1 MSGAILMEIDIQL
14 ITNPFRK
21 LKNSHTFRVRTLLIP
36 PQEWDSFRAKKL
48 FLATFP
54 FMKKLLF
61 VLSGIIL
68 FSVASHAQAQ
78 KIVADKILAVVG
90 DKIILKS
97 DIDNA
102 IVDAKRNGA
111 TVPDNAD
118 CSILE
123 QALVSKVLMLQ
134 ALKDSLPLTE
144 EEVEAEL
151 DQKIRYY
158 ISQFGSQSELERVA
172 GKTIYQ
178 LKDDSRESVRERKL
192 AESMQKKIVDNIN
205 VTPTEVKTYF
215 DKIPKDSLPFFESE
229 VEVGQIAVYPKASR
243 DLEQFMVSELNH
255 YKQEVESKHA
265 TFDQEARLYSEDPG
279 SKDKGGLY
287 EVDRNEKNW
296 DPDFIRAAFRLK
308 DGEISPVVK
317 TKFGYHIIQMVQRNG
332 DLATIRHIL
341 RIPPVTDAEVN
352 EAISKLDSVRSRIIA
367 GTVDFNGAAFKYG
380 EDEEQKYTG
389 PYIMSGDGDTYNRI
403 DELDK
408 DVVAALSK
416 LKVGEYSQPTVF
428 NNERTGKKGVRILY
442 LKSRSE
448 PHRMNLRDDYNKIK
462 QAALEEKKYQALDKW
477 LTTHI
482 PNYYI
487 MVDPDKAN
495 CQQLQ
500 KWTNVQKTYAS
511 NN

>member
-1 MSGAILMEIDIQL
+1 M
-14 ITNPFRK
+14 
-21 LKNSHTFRVRTLLIP
+21 
-36 PQEWDSFRAKKL
+36 
-48 FLATFP
+48 ATFH
-54 FMKKLLF
+54 FMQKLLF
-61 VLSGIIL
+61 VLCGIFAL
-68 FSVASHAQAQ
+68 SFTSVAQSK

-90 DKIILKS
+90 DKIILQS
-97 DIDNA
+97 DIENA
-102 IVDAKRNGA
+102 IKDAVRNGG

-123 QALVSKVLMLQ
+123 QALISKVLMLQ
-134 ALKDSLPLTE
+134 ALKDSLPVTDE
-144 EEVEAEL
+144 EIESEL
-151 DQKIRYY
+151 DNRIRYY
-158 ISQFGSQSELERVA
+158 MSQFGSQAELERVA
-172 GKTIYQ
+172 GKTVYQ

-192 AESMQKKIVDNIN
+192 AEAMQKKIVDVIN
-205 VTPTEVKTYF
+205 VTPTEVKAYF
-215 DKIPKDSLPFFESE
+215 DRIPKDSLPFFESE
-229 VEVGQIAVYPKASR
+229 VEVGQIALYPKASR
-243 DLEQFMVSELNH
+243 DLEQFMISELNH
-255 YKQEVESKHA
+255 YKQEVESKRS
-265 TFDQEARLYSEDPG
+265 TFDQMAKLYSEDPG

-287 EVDRNEKNW
+287 EIDRNEKNW

-341 RIPPVTDAEVN
+341 RIPPVTDAEMTQGL
-352 EAISKLDSVRSRIIA
+352 SKLDSVRSKIIA
-367 GTVDFNGAAFKYG
+367 GTMDFNGAAFKYG

-389 PYIMSGDGDTYNRI
+389 PYIMSADGDTYNRI

-408 DVVAALSK
+408 DVVAVLSK

-428 NNERTGKKGVRILY
+428 ANERTGKKGVRILY

-462 QAALEEKKYQALDKW
+462 QAALEEKKYQSLEKW
-477 LTTHI
+477 LTIHV

-487 MVDPDKAN
+487 MIDPDKAN

-500 KWTNVQKTYAS
+500 KWTNIQKTYAS
-511 NN
+511 KN

>member
-1 MSGAILMEIDIQL
+1 M
-14 ITNPFRK
+14 
-21 LKNSHTFRVRTLLIP
+21 
-36 PQEWDSFRAKKL
+36 KKL
-48 FLATFP
+48 FL
-54 FMKKLLF
+54 
-61 VLSGIIL
+61 VLSAII
-68 FSVASHAQAQ
+68 FAMVSYAQAK
-78 KIVADKILAVVG
+78 KIVADKIIAVVG
-90 DKIILKS
+90 DKIILQS

-102 IVDAKRNGA
+102 IKDAVRNGG
-111 TVPDNAD
+111 TVPEGAD

-134 ALKDSLPLTE
+134 ALKDSLPLTD
-144 EEVEAEL
+144 EEVESEL
-151 DQKIRYY
+151 DNRIRYY
-158 ISQFGSQSELERVA
+158 MSQFGSQAELERVA
-172 GKTIYQ
+172 GKTVYQ

-192 AESMQKKIVDNIN
+192 AESMQKKIVDVIN
-205 VTPTEVKTYF
+205 VTPTEVKAYF
-215 DKIPKDSLPFFESE
+215 DRIPKDSLPFFESE

-243 DLEQFMVSELNH
+243 DLEQFMIDELNH
-255 YKQEVESKHA
+255 YKQEIEAKRM
-265 TFDQEARLYSEDPG
+265 TFDQVARMYSEDPG

-341 RIPPVTDAEVN
+341 RIPPVTDEEIRGGIN
-352 EAISKLDSVRSRIIA
+352 KLDSVRSKIIA
-367 GTVDFNGAAFKYG
+367 GTMDFNAAAFKYG

-408 DVVAALSK
+408 DVVAVLSK

-428 NNERTGKKGVRILY
+428 ANEKTGKKGVRIIY

-462 QAALEEKKYQALDKW
+462 QAALEEKKFQTIDKW
-477 LTTHI
+477 LNSHI

-487 MVDPDKAN
+487 MVDPEKAH

-500 KWTNVQKTYAS
+500 KWVNVQKTYAS

>member
-1 MSGAILMEIDIQL
+1 
-14 ITNPFRK
+14 
-21 LKNSHTFRVRTLLIP
+21 
-36 PQEWDSFRAKKL
+36 
-48 FLATFP
+48 
-54 FMKKLLF
+54 MKRFLF
-61 VLSGIIL
+61 VLSGLVL
-68 FSVASHAQAQ
+68 FSIASQAQSQ
-78 KIVADKILAVVG
+78 KIVADKIVAVVG
-90 DKIILKS
+90 DKIILQS
-97 DIDNA
+97 DIENA
-102 IVDAKRNGA
+102 IKDAQRNG
-111 TVPDNAD
+111 TTLPPGSECN
-118 CSILE
+118 ILE

-134 ALKDSLPLTE
+134 AQKDSLPLTD

-192 AESMQKKIVDNIN
+192 AESMQKKIVDVIN
-205 VTPTEVKTYF
+205 VTPTEVKAYF
-215 DKIPKDSLPFFESE
+215 DRIPKDSLPFFESE

-243 DLEQFMVSELNH
+243 DLEQFMISELNH
-255 YKQEVESKHA
+255 YKQEIEAKH
-265 TFDQEARLYSEDPG
+265 TSFDQAARMYSEDPG
-279 SKDKGGLY
+279 SKDKGGMY

-296 DPDFIRAAFRLK
+296 DPEFIRAAFRLK

-341 RIPPVTDAEVN
+341 RIPPVTDAEMNAGV
-352 EAISKLDSVRSRIIA
+352 SKLDSVRSKIIA
-367 GTVDFNGAAFKYG
+367 GTMDFNTAAFKYG

-408 DVVAALSK
+408 DVVATLSK

-442 LKSRSE
+442 LKTRTE
-448 PHRMNLRDDYNKIK
+448 PQRMNLRDDYNKIK
-462 QAALEEKKYQALDKW
+462 QAALEEKKYQALEKW
-477 LTTHI
+477 LDNHI

-487 MVDPDKAN
+487 MVDPEKAS

-500 KWTNVQKTYAS
+500 KWTKAEKTYAT

>member
-1 MSGAILMEIDIQL
+1 
-14 ITNPFRK
+14 
-21 LKNSHTFRVRTLLIP
+21 
-36 PQEWDSFRAKKL
+36 
-48 FLATFP
+48 
-54 FMKKLLF
+54 MKRFLF
-61 VLSGIIL
+61 VLSGLVL
-68 FSVASHAQAQ
+68 FSIASQAQSQ

-90 DKIILKS
+90 DKIILQS
-97 DIDNA
+97 DIENA
-102 IVDAKRNGA
+102 IKDAQRNGN
-111 TVPDNAD
+111 TLPPGSECN
-118 CSILE
+118 ILE

-134 ALKDSLPLTE
+134 AQKDSLPLTD

-205 VTPTEVKTYF
+205 VTPTEVKAYF
-215 DKIPKDSLPFFESE
+215 ERVPKDSLPFFESE
-229 VEVGQIAVYPKASR
+229 LEVGQIAVYPKASR
-243 DLEQFMVSELNH
+243 DLEQFMISELNH
-255 YKQEVESKHA
+255 YKQEIEAKHMS
-265 TFDQEARLYSEDPG
+265 FDQAARMYSEDPG
-279 SKDKGGLY
+279 SKDKGGMY

-296 DPDFIRAAFRLK
+296 DPEFMRAAFRLK

-341 RIPPVTDAEVN
+341 RIPPVTDAEMNAGV
-352 EAISKLDSVRSRIIA
+352 AKLDTVRSKIIA
-367 GTVDFNGAAFKYG
+367 GTMDFNTAAFKYG

-389 PYIMSGDGDTYNRI
+389 PYIMSSDGDTYNRI

-408 DVVAALSK
+408 DVVATLSK

-428 NNERTGKKGVRILY
+428 NNERTGKKGVRIVY
-442 LKSRSE
+442 LKTRTE

-462 QAALEEKKYQALDKW
+462 QAALEEKKYQALEKW
-477 LTTHI
+477 LDNHI

-487 MVDPDKAN
+487 MVDPERTT

-500 KWTNVQKTYAS
+500 KWTKAEKTYAT

>member
-1 MSGAILMEIDIQL
+1 MQ
-14 ITNPFRK
+14 
-21 LKNSHTFRVRTLLIP
+21 
-36 PQEWDSFRAKKL
+36 
-48 FLATFP
+48 
-54 FMKKLLF
+54 KLLF
-61 VLSGIIL
+61 VICGIFALS
-68 FSVASHAQAQ
+68 FSSVAQSK

-90 DKIILKS
+90 DKIILQS
-97 DIDNA
+97 DIENA
-102 IVDAKRNGA
+102 IKDAVRNGG

-123 QALVSKVLMLQ
+123 QALISKVLMLQ
-134 ALKDSLPLTE
+134 ALKDSLPVTDE
-144 EEVEAEL
+144 EIESEL
-151 DQKIRYY
+151 DNRIRYY
-158 ISQFGSQSELERVA
+158 MSQFGSQAELERVA
-172 GKTIYQ
+172 GKTVYQ

-192 AESMQKKIVDNIN
+192 AEAMQKKIVDVIN
-205 VTPTEVKTYF
+205 VTPTEVKAYF
-215 DKIPKDSLPFFESE
+215 DRIPKDSLPFFESE
-229 VEVGQIAVYPKASR
+229 VEVGQIALYPKASR
-243 DLEQFMVSELNH
+243 DLEQFMISELNH
-255 YKQEVESKHA
+255 YKQEVESKRS
-265 TFDQEARLYSEDPG
+265 TFDQMAKLYSEDPG

-287 EVDRNEKNW
+287 EIDRNEKNW

-341 RIPPVTDAEVN
+341 RIPPVTDAEMTQGL
-352 EAISKLDSVRSRIIA
+352 SKLDSVRSKIIA
-367 GTVDFNGAAFKYG
+367 GTMDFNGAAFKYG

-389 PYIMSGDGDTYNRI
+389 PYIMSADGDTYNRI

-408 DVVAALSK
+408 DVVAVLSK

-428 NNERTGKKGVRILY
+428 ANERTGKKGVRILY

-462 QAALEEKKYQALDKW
+462 QAALEEKKYQSLEKW
-477 LTTHI
+477 LTIHV

-487 MVDPDKAN
+487 MIDPDKAN

-500 KWTNVQKTYAS
+500 KWTNIQKTYAS
-511 NN
+511 KN